1 MQIVNHKAYS
11 VLVYLYVFQVAMDP
25 RLTGKNVLETRLHMN
40 TGVGKTLKTNV
51 AQNRTRD

>member
-1 MQIVNHKAYS
+1 MQIVNHKAFS
-11 VLVYLYVFQVAMDP
+11 VLVHLYVFQVAMDL
-25 RLTGKNVLETRLHMN
+25 RLTGKNVLGTRLYMN